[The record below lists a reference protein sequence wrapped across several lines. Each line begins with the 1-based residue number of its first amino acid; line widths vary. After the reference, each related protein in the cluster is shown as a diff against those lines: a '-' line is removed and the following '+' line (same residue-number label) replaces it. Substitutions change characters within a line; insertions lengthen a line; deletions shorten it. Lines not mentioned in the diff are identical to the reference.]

1 MAFHQPDPDFLHAI
15 RAKSS
20 FRLAIRISLA
30 LLALLWFILIVDNVL
45 ALDLNRFGLRPRE
58 LSGLIGIVTA
68 PLLHG
73 GAEHLFNNSFPLLVA
88 LTATLFFYP
97 NASLR
102 VIPIVWLGSG
112 LLGWFIG
119 RPSLH
124 VGASGV
130 LYGLLAFV
138 FASGV
143 IRRDLRSVAVSLVV
157 WFLYGTLIW
166 GVFPIR
172 PNMSWELHLS
182 GGIVGVLMA
191 FLYRGWDRVAIK
203 RYSWEQDDSI
213 PEWYPEDDG
222 RDFELPDR
230 TRKDSMPVKEGRR
243 GPGSGE
249 D

>member
-1 MAFHQPDPDFLHAI
+1 MVFHQPDPEFLHSI

-20 FRLAIRISLA
+20 FRLAIRISLG
-30 LLALLWFILIVDNVL
+30 LLAILWMILLVDTVL
-45 ALDLNRFGLRPRE
+45 DLDLNRFGLRPRE
-58 LSGLIGIVTA
+58 LSGLIGIFTA

-88 LTATLFFYP
+88 MTATLFFYP

-102 VIPIVWLGSG
+102 VIPAVWLGSG

-138 FASGV
+138 LVSGLV
-143 IRRDLRSVAVSLVV
+143 RRDLRSIAVSLVV

-182 GGIVGVLMA
+182 GALVGVIMA
-191 FLYRGWDRVAIK
+191 FVYRDWDRVALK

-222 RDFELPDR
+222 RGFELPDR
-230 TRKDSMPVKEGRR
+230 IRKDSLLAKEDRR
-243 GPGSGE
+243 KTESGGE
-249 D
+249 